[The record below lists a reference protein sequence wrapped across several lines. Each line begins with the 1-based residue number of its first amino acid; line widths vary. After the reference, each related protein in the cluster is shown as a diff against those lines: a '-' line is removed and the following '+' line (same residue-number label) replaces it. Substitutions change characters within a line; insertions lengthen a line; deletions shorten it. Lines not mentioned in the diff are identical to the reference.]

1 MKKTLCLI
9 IAVAVI
15 SSVSYLF
22 FLSKSATDKTVDS
35 SVNRSAINKA
45 ADKEINTSF
54 ESETENQSSPPTHSD
69 VSDSMQ
75 IFDYGECYSFDQE
88 YAEKLAEKQDIYV
101 DTLKNSAIKDDKI
114 AYTIFNNMTYPK
126 PSEVKEVGQL
136 KLDALLDLDLIEE
149 PLIAQEI
156 LHTCTVL
163 SQYEL
168 CDNDLIESLTSQH
181 KNDSELWLR
190 ATDYYL
196 KTEQDDLVFNAIEQV
211 KQSKYSSFYSY
222 LFITAYTNAMEK
234 AGIGSYNSNVTR
246 ALLYYNTTRL
256 PSHNKTSEWCRGNLD
271 KDKYTQGCL
280 DLATMLEQKSHDLL
294 SKQMGI
300 ALQSYVYRAEGNT
313 ELLEI
318 LEQRSNKLQPK
329 YLSDESKKLLDVSKT
344 VFQYEKLL
352 RVYIT
357 NTAILGETGAFA
369 PLEDEVMAFRASDQY
384 VDCGGI

>member
-1 MKKTLCLI
+1 MKKTLYLI
-9 IAVAVI
+9 IVVAVI

-22 FLSKSATDKTVDS
+22 LLSKSATDKVVDS
-35 SVNRSAINKA
+35 SVNRSATNKA

-54 ESETENQSSPPTHSD
+54 ESKTENQSSPPTHSD
-69 VSDSMQ
+69 VSDSTQM
-75 IFDYGECYSFDQE
+75 FDYGECYSFDQKH
-88 YAEKLAEKQDIYV
+88 AEKLAEKQDMYL

-126 PSEVKEVGQL
+126 PSKLQEVGQL
-136 KLDALLDLDLIEE
+136 KLDALLNLDLIEE
-149 PLIAQEI
+149 PLVAQEI
-156 LHTCTVL
+156 LHTCTAL
-163 SQYEL
+163 SQYER
-168 CDNDLIESLTSQH
+168 CDNDLIEKLTSQH
-181 KNDSELWLR
+181 KDDSELWLR

-211 KQSKYSSFYSY
+211 KQSKYSSSYSY
-222 LFITAYTNAMEK
+222 LFIDAYTNAMEK

-246 ALLYYNTTRL
+246 ALFYYNTTRL
-256 PSHNKTSEWCRGNLD
+256 PLHDKTSEWCRGNLD

-294 SKQMGI
+294 SKIMGI
-300 ALQSYVYRAEGNT
+300 TFQNYVYNAEGNT

-329 YLSDESKKLLDVSKT
+329 YLSDEFTKLLDVSKT
-344 VFQYEKLL
+344 VFQYENLL
-352 RVYIT
+352 RAYIA
-357 NTAILGETGAFA
+357 NSAILGEVGAFA

-384 VDCGGI
+384 VGCSGF